1 MSKKVP
7 FQTNPSRISRSH
19 RYQRTDLYS
28 FTINNS
34 EACSNE
40 PVNLVV
46 IIISKSE
53 SYKTRDAIRRTWGSG
68 ENLGSYSSTHIKVF
82 FLIDFDDKLSYSIRL
97 ENDLF
102 HDLIQVEL
110 PQQYTLNTHRDLSLL
125 EWSFRFC
132 RTAKFLFK
140 TDDDVFI
147 NLILL
152 LKFISPFIESA
163 TNNSFHTSDMDMYGH
178 KFHNLPVVRDAN
190 DPIGNRY
197 IITTDEF
204 PCATYP
210 NFLCGF
216 GYLVPKKARD
226 ALVYAAYKDPYTPF
240 RISDVYVT

>member
-1 MSKKVP
+1 L
-7 FQTNPSRISRSH
+7 QTDGTRISRS
-19 RYQRTDLYS
+19 RPYRRTDLYL
-28 FTINNS
+28 FTINNYD
-34 EACSNE
+34 ACLNE
-40 PVNLVV
+40 PVDLLI

-53 SYKTRDAIRRTWGSG
+53 SFKTRDAIRRTWGSG
-68 ENLGSYSSTHIKVF
+68 KNLGSYSSIYIKVF

-97 ENDLF
+97 ENNLF
-102 HDLIQVEL
+102 RDIIQVDL
-110 PQQYTLNTHRDLSLL
+110 PQQYTLNTHRELSLF

-152 LKFISPFIESA
+152 VKFISPFLEKV
-163 TNNSFHTSDMDMYGH
+163 TNNSFHTSDMDMYGL
-178 KFHNLPVVRDAN
+178 KFHNLPVIRDAN
-190 DPIGNRY
+190 DPIGKRY
-197 IITTDEF
+197 IITADEY

-216 GYLVPKKARD
+216 GYLMPKKARD
-226 ALVYAAYKDPYTPF
+226 ALIYAAYKDPHAPF